1 MTAAARAGDLA
12 GRCGGATSPAI
23 VGSRLVLPFTRREHE
38 IAMMVAEGLN
48 TREIA
53 DALKLSMR
61 TVEGHI
67 YRASCRAGVVKR
79 SELAGVVR
87 KLTAHTESA

>member
-1 MTAAARAGDLA
+1 
-12 GRCGGATSPAI
+12 
-23 VGSRLVLPFTRREHE
+23 VLPFTRREHE